1 MKNIFVYALFLVL
14 AVSISAQEAVKYPL
28 LEHFTNTRCPIC
40 GARNPD
46 FHESRAN
53 YGSDVLHISYHPSAP
68 YPNCVLHQHNPE
80 GNSSRFDYYRPPGT
94 PTVYLDGKI
103 QSGSNML
110 RPSDVDAALQSR
122 SFFEIS
128 VNQTLNNGK
137 LSAEIEIITRGEV
150 PAGSSYRL
158 YVAAVEEE
166 LEYNAPNGEST
177 HYNVFRAFLSDREG
191 ETFSPPANGNT
202 TVWTGEVD
210 IHPEWVQEEMYILA
224 FIENL
229 SDEVIENAGNSL
241 QTTTSVENVDASESI
256 SLFPNPTSDR
266 IQVSGINVQQWKLFS
281 IMGTIR
287 AEGGPLENQS
297 ILLGG
302 QPAGPYILRL
312 QSIQGDWSTFKV
324 VKTE

>member
-1 MKNIFVYALFLVL
+1 M
-14 AVSISAQEAVKYPL
+14 SAQEALKYPL

-46 FHESRAN
+46 FHEARAD
-53 YGSDVLHISYHPSAP
+53 YGSEVLHISYHPSAP

-94 PTVYLDGKI
+94 PTVYLDGNI

-110 RPSDVDAALQSR
+110 RPSDVDAALQSK
-122 SFFEIS
+122 SFFEIRI
-128 VNQTLNNGK
+128 NQTLENGK
-137 LSAEIEIITRGEV
+137 LSAEIEFTTRGQV
-150 PAGSSYRL
+150 PAEATYRL

-191 ETFSPPANGNT
+191 ETFTPPADGST
-202 TVWTGEVD
+202 TTWTGEVD
-210 IHPEWVQEEMYILA
+210 VHPDWVEQEMYILA
-224 FIENL
+224 FIENT
-229 SDEVIENAGNSL
+229 SDEVIENAGSSL
-241 QTTTSVENVDASESI
+241 QTTTSIGGDPVSESI
-256 SLFPNPTSDR
+256 SIFPNPTSDR
-266 IQVSGINVQQWKLFS
+266 IKVSGINVQQWKLFS

-297 ILLGG
+297 ILVGD

-312 QSIQGDWSTFKV
+312 KNVKGEWQTFKV
-324 VKTE
+324 IKK